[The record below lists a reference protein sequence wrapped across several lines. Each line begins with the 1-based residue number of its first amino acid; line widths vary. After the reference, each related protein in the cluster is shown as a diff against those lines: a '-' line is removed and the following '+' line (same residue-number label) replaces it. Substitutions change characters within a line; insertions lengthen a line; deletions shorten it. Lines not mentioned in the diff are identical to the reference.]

1 MATVNVIYG
10 IHISKYSL
18 VQTLEQDSNNTDH
31 FAQIDKRFKD
41 EIDDAV
47 LRAEQNGN
55 PYTADYIARLRAD
68 VEDDAV
74 HCKLDHLR
82 QNPTYGPKFSLYEV
96 WHGSKVQLQ
105 DFEYWIL
112 GIHCGKTVKSTVPM
126 FDDINFF
133 NGLSQYQRDRLSP
146 ESHVEILQDPAFLAE
161 LSPDSKRGVI
171 RMYQQCGFT
180 VYDSEITG
188 VNFTKKERFSKL
200 VTKICSEMPEFFGPI
215 FEGVI
220 PEFYTVPEV
229 CTCYIHQ

>member
-1 MATVNVIYG
+1 M
-10 IHISKYSL
+10 
-18 VQTLEQDSNNTDH
+18 LEQDSNNADH

-55 PYTADYIARLRAD
+55 PYTAVYIARLRAD

-82 QNPTYGPKFSLYEV
+82 QNPAFGPKFSLYEV

-105 DFEYWIL
+105 DFNHWIF
-112 GIHCGKTVKSTVPM
+112 GIHCGKTVKTTVPM
-126 FDDINFF
+126 FDDIDFF

-146 ESHVEILQDPAFLAE
+146 ESHVKILQDPAFLAE

-180 VYDSEITG
+180 VHDSEIIG
-188 VNFTKKERFSKL
+188 VNLPRKRSFQS
-200 VTKICSEMPEFFGPI
+200 
-215 FEGVI
+215 
-220 PEFYTVPEV
+220 
-229 CTCYIHQ
+229 